1 MNATC
6 LSYDVEAD
14 ETIQYVD
21 FTFLYPAVNKYD
33 KYMVGH
39 PEIIVRNLKPI
50 SHYFGIA
57 QVDVLPPRHLYLPV
71 LPYRTGG
78 KLMFP
83 LFEAVPTSTFKIKMN
98 ASAQIKIEFYMV
110 RFVPQS

>member
-39 PEIIVRNLKPI
+39 SEIIVRNLKPI
-50 SHYFGIA
+50 SQYFGIA
-57 QVDVLPPRHLYLPV
+57 QVDVLRHVIYIT
-71 LPYRTGG
+71 RSSHTG
-78 KLMFP
+78 L
-83 LFEAVPTSTFKIKMN
+83 VVN
-98 ASAQIKIEFYMV
+98 
-110 RFVPQS
+110 